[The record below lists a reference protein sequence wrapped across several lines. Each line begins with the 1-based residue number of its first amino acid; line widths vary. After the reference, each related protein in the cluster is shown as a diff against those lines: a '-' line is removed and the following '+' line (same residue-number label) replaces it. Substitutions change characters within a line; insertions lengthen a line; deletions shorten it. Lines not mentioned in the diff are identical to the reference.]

1 MNYTE
6 IAKQVIE
13 KVKYITVATCNNEGQ
28 PWNTPVYAAYDENY
42 NFYWTSYKG
51 NQHSIN
57 IRDNPKIFIVIY
69 DSTGGIGNK
78 TGVYIQAKAYEL
90 SELEDIRTARSY
102 TQGRKGKKVDD
113 PRKFVGD
120 QPRRVYIA
128 QPQKIWVND
137 ATITESK
144 LEEAEFIRDY
154 RIEIKL

>member
-13 KVKYITVATCNNEGQ
+13 KVKYIAVATCNKEGQ

-57 IRDNPKIFIVIY
+57 IRDNSKIFIVIY

-78 TGVYIQAKAYEL
+78 TGVYIQAEAYEL

-102 TQGRKGKKVDD
+102 TQGRKGKEVDD

-128 QPQKIWVND
+128 KPQKVWVND